1 MGFKYFFPAARGAY
15 HRNQRGCFCGYGEW
29 ALRQKHVLGRNF
41 CFLFKVNR
49 FHHRRALVVFEM
61 IWWWSPFSVYN
72 QTVKNLILANFS
84 HNSNIVKSIIVW
96 PICFPASI
104 GEIEVKRPSSFC
116 WFVVVVKSRTD
127 LLNRTEFRLQWSRF
141 KVDGYLEE
149 RKKPKYYYQIKL
161 YSVHCYN

>member
-49 FHHRRALVVFEM
+49 FHHRWALVVFEM
-61 IWWWSPFSVYN
+61 IWWWSSFSVYN

-104 GEIEVKRPSSFC
+104 VKLILIYDSRDLGG
-116 WFVVVVKSRTD
+116 KSLTTETPQCRYAE
-127 LLNRTEFRLQWSRF
+127 LLRLAGGKILNSPNDISPFIWSMM
-141 KVDGYLEE
+141 
-149 RKKPKYYYQIKL
+149 QQQ
-161 YSVHCYN
+161 H